1 MAEFMQKNPGEEQ
14 HGKHAYRHVR
24 TACDDQ
30 ENRLVVMK
38 DNQVK
43 NLLVSLLIAAVGCL
57 AFWAYDAQVRVDEYN
72 TKVNSLSETI
82 QAITA
87 KQSADQESNLKDLE
101 ENKLV
106 DDRVKA
112 LEATVQSQ
120 QIAIDELTAKLSRKK
135 K

>member
-1 MAEFMQKNPGEEQ
+1 MN
-14 HGKHAYRHVR
+14 
-24 TACDDQ
+24 DDQ

-43 NLLVSLLIAAVGCL
+43 NLLASLLIAAVGCL

-72 TKVNSLSETI
+72 SKVNSLTETI

-106 DDRVKA
+106 ADRVTA
-112 LEATVQSQ
+112 LEALVTEQETKIV
-120 QIAIDELTAKLSRKK
+120 ELQTKLTKK
-135 K
+135 KK

>member
-1 MAEFMQKNPGEEQ
+1 MNDE
-14 HGKHAYRHVR
+14 
-24 TACDDQ
+24 Q

-43 NLLVSLLIAAVGCL
+43 NLLASLLVAAVGCL

-72 TKVNSLSETI
+72 DKVNSLTETI
-82 QAITA
+82 SGISA

-106 DDRVKA
+106 DDRVKV
-112 LEATVQSQ
+112 LEALVIEQETKIV
-120 QIAIDELTAKLSRKK
+120 ELQTKLLRKK

>member
-1 MAEFMQKNPGEEQ
+1 MNN
-14 HGKHAYRHVR
+14 
-24 TACDDQ
+24 DQ

-43 NLLVSLLIAAVGCL
+43 NLLTSLLVAAVGCL

-72 TKVNSLSETI
+72 AKVKSLEETI
-82 QAITA
+82 QAISA

-106 DDRVKA
+106 DDRVKV
-112 LEATVQSQ
+112 LEATVQNQ
-120 QIAIDELTAKLSRKK
+120 QVAIDELIAKLSRKK

>member
-1 MAEFMQKNPGEEQ
+1 MN
-14 HGKHAYRHVR
+14 
-24 TACDDQ
+24 DQ
-30 ENRLVVMK
+30 
-38 DNQVK
+38 QVK
-43 NLLVSLLIAAVGCL
+43 NLLASLLSAAVGCL

-72 TKVNSLSETI
+72 AKVKSLEETI
-82 QAITA
+82 QAISA

-112 LEATVQSQ
+112 LEAIVTEQETKIV
-120 QIAIDELTAKLSRKK
+120 ELQTKLSRKK

>member
-1 MAEFMQKNPGEEQ
+1 MNITHKSR
-14 HGKHAYRHVR
+14 KHLMN
-24 TACDDQ
+24 DEQ

-43 NLLVSLLIAAVGCL
+43 NLLASLLIAAVGCL
-57 AFWAYDAQVRVDEYN
+57 AYWAYDAQVRVDEYN
-72 TKVNSLSETI
+72 IKVVSLTDTI

-87 KQSADQESNLKDLE
+87 KQLADQESNLKDVE

-106 DDRVKA
+106 DDRVKV

-120 QIAIDELTAKLSRKK
+120 QVAIDELTAKLLRKK

>member
-1 MAEFMQKNPGEEQ
+1 MNDE
-14 HGKHAYRHVR
+14 
-24 TACDDQ
+24 Q

-43 NLLVSLLIAAVGCL
+43 NLLASLLVAAVGCL

-72 TKVNSLSETI
+72 DKVNSLTETI
-82 QAITA
+82 SGISA

-112 LEATVQSQ
+112 LEATVQNQ
-120 QIAIDELTAKLSRKK
+120 QIAINELTAKLSRKK

>member
-1 MAEFMQKNPGEEQ
+1 MN
-14 HGKHAYRHVR
+14 
-24 TACDDQ
+24 DDQ

-43 NLLVSLLIAAVGCL
+43 NLLASLLIAAVGCL

-72 TKVNSLSETI
+72 TKVKSLEETI
-82 QAITA
+82 QAMSA
-87 KQSADQESNLKDLE
+87 KQLADQESNLKDLE

-106 DDRVKA
+106 DDRVKV
-112 LEATVQSQ
+112 LEATVAEQ
-120 QIAIDELTAKLSRKK
+120 QTKISELESKLSRKK

>member
-1 MAEFMQKNPGEEQ
+1 MNDE
-14 HGKHAYRHVR
+14 
-24 TACDDQ
+24 Q

-43 NLLVSLLIAAVGCL
+43 NLLASLLIAAVGCL
-57 AFWAYDAQVRVDEYN
+57 AYWAYDAQVRVDEYN
-72 TKVNSLSETI
+72 IKVVSLTDTI

-87 KQSADQESNLKDLE
+87 KQLADQESNLKDVE

-106 DDRVKA
+106 DDRVKV

-120 QIAIDELTAKLSRKK
+120 QVAIDELTTKLSRKK

>member
-1 MAEFMQKNPGEEQ
+1 MNDE
-14 HGKHAYRHVR
+14 
-24 TACDDQ
+24 Q

-43 NLLVSLLIAAVGCL
+43 NLLASLAIAAVGCL
-57 AFWAYDAQVRVDEYN
+57 AYWSYDAQVRVDEYN
-72 TKVNSLSETI
+72 VKVISLTETI

-87 KQSADQESNLKDLE
+87 KQLADQESNLKDVE

-106 DDRVKA
+106 DDRVKV

-120 QIAIDELTAKLSRKK
+120 QVAIDELTAKLTKK
-135 K
+135 KK

>member
-1 MAEFMQKNPGEEQ
+1 MNDQ
-14 HGKHAYRHVR
+14 
-24 TACDDQ
+24 Q

-43 NLLVSLLIAAVGCL
+43 NLLASLAIAAVGCL
-57 AFWAYDAQVRVDEYN
+57 AYWAYDAQMRVDEYN
-72 TKVNSLSETI
+72 VKVVSLTETI

-87 KQSADQESNLKDLE
+87 KQLADQESNLKDVE

-106 DDRVKA
+106 DDRVKV

-120 QIAIDELTAKLSRKK
+120 QVAIDELTAKLSRKK

>member
-1 MAEFMQKNPGEEQ
+1 MN
-14 HGKHAYRHVR
+14 
-24 TACDDQ
+24 DQ
-30 ENRLVVMK
+30 
-38 DNQVK
+38 QVK
-43 NLLVSLLIAAVGCL
+43 NLLASLLIAAVGCL

-72 TKVNSLSETI
+72 AKVNSLTETI

-101 ENKLV
+101 ENKIV

-112 LEATVQSQ
+112 LEAIVTEQETKIV
-120 QIAIDELTAKLSRKK
+120 ELQTKLSRKK

>member
-1 MAEFMQKNPGEEQ
+1 MNDE
-14 HGKHAYRHVR
+14 
-24 TACDDQ
+24 Q

-43 NLLVSLLIAAVGCL
+43 NLLASLAIAAVGCL
-57 AFWAYDAQVRVDEYN
+57 AYWAYDAQMRVDEYN
-72 TKVNSLSETI
+72 VKVVSLTETI

-87 KQSADQESNLKDLE
+87 KQLADQESNLKDVE
-101 ENKLV
+101 ENKIV
-106 DDRVKA
+106 EDKVKA

-120 QIAIDELTAKLSRKK
+120 QVAIDELTAKLSRKK

>member
-1 MAEFMQKNPGEEQ
+1 MN
-14 HGKHAYRHVR
+14 
-24 TACDDQ
+24 DDQ
-30 ENRLVVMK
+30 ENRLIVMK

-43 NLLVSLLIAAVGCL
+43 NLLASLLIAAVGCL

-72 TKVNSLSETI
+72 TKVKSLEETI

-87 KQSADQESNLKDLE
+87 KQLADQESNLKDVE

-112 LEATVQSQ
+112 LEALVTAQETKIV
-120 QIAIDELTAKLSRKK
+120 ELETKLSRKK